1 MSYLTLGIETSCD
14 ETAAAVLEDSRRIR
28 SSVVASQDTLHAPYG
43 GVVPELASRRHV
55 EAVWPVVHEALTRTE
70 VTLAELDGIAATA
83 GPGLIGSLL
92 VGLCFGKALAFAR
105 NIPLVGVNHLEGH
118 LYAALLDHEGL
129 SFPFTGLVASG
140 GHTHLYLATAPGVYR
155 LLGRTRDDAAGE
167 AFDKVAKFLSLGYP
181 GGPLIEEWAR
191 KGDPHVVL
199 FPRAVPPRGSYDFS
213 FSGLKTAV
221 VNYVKA
227 AGSRQQEAGNSTP
240 SPPRSTLHGV
250 LDSALVANICAGFQE
265 AVVDVLV
272 RVSLAAAKASVS
284 RRLVLAGGVACN
296 GRLRSK
302 LTEQAVEEGV
312 QVYYPKPSLCTDN
325 AAMIAAAGYPRL
337 LRGERALLSLNADAD
352 LALGLT

>member
-1 MSYLTLGIETSCD
+1 MAHLTLGIETSCD
-14 ETAAAVLEDSRRIR
+14 ETAAAVLEDDRRIR
-28 SSVVASQDTLHAPYG
+28 SSVIASQDTLHAPYG
-43 GVVPELASRRHV
+43 GIVPELASRRHV
-55 EAVWPVVHEALTRTE
+55 EAIWPVVQEALTRAG
-70 VTLAELDGIAATA
+70 VTLAEIDGIAATA

-105 NIPLVGVNHLEGH
+105 DIPLVGVNHLEGH
-118 LYAALLDHEGL
+118 LYAATLDHEGL

-140 GHTHLYLATAPGVYR
+140 GHTNLYLATAPGVYR

-167 AFDKVAKFLSLGYP
+167 AFDKVAKLLSLGYP

-191 KGDPHVVL
+191 KGDPNAVR
-199 FPRAVPPRGSYDFS
+199 FPRPVPPRGSYDFS

-221 VNYVKA
+221 VNYVK
-227 AGSRQQEAGNSTP
+227 GVGGT
-240 SPPRSTLHGV
+240 TLDPG
-250 LDSALVANICAGFQE
+250 LIADICAGFQE

-272 RVSLAAAKASVS
+272 RVSLAAAKASTS
-284 RRLVLAGGVACN
+284 RRLVLVGGVACN

-302 LTEQAVEEGV
+302 LTERAAEEGV

-337 LRGERALLSLNADAD
+337 LRGERALLSLNANAD

>member
-1 MSYLTLGIETSCD
+1 MAHLTLGIETSCD
-14 ETAAAVLEDSRRIR
+14 ETAAAVLEDGRQIR
-28 SSVVASQDTLHAPYG
+28 SSVVASQDLLHAPYG
-43 GVVPELASRRHV
+43 GVVPELASRRHL
-55 EAVWPVVHEALTRTE
+55 EALWPVVREALTRAR
-70 VTLAELDGIAATA
+70 VSLGDLDGIAATA

-118 LYAALLDHEGL
+118 LYAALLDREDL

-140 GHTHLYLATAPGVYR
+140 GHTHLYQATAPGQYR
-155 LLGRTRDDAAGE
+155 LLGRTLDDAAGE
-167 AFDKVAKFLSLGYP
+167 AFDKVAKYLSLGYP
-181 GGPLIEEWAR
+181 GGPRIEEWAR
-191 KGDPHVVL
+191 KGDPNVVR
-199 FPRAVPPRGSYDFS
+199 FPRPVPSRGPYDFS

-221 VNYVKA
+221 VNYVKQSA
-227 AGSRQQEAGNSTP
+227 VSSQQSESSSLQP
-240 SPPRSTLHGV
+240 SASSLQPV
-250 LDSALVANICAGFQE
+250 LDPDLVADICAGFQE

-272 RVSLAAAKASVS
+272 RVSLTAAKASAS

-296 GRLRSK
+296 GRLRSQ
-302 LTEQAVEEGV
+302 LAHRAAEEGI
-312 QVYYPKPSLCTDN
+312 QVYCPNPSLCTDN

>member
-1 MSYLTLGIETSCD
+1 VTAHLTLGVETSCD
-14 ETAAAVLEDSRRIR
+14 ETAAAILEDGRRIR
-28 SSVVASQDTLHAPYG
+28 SSVVASQDILHAPYG

-55 EAVWPVVHEALTRTE
+55 EAIWPVVQESLARAE
-70 VTLAELDGIAATA
+70 VCLSDLDGIAATT

-105 NIPLVGVNHLEGH
+105 HIPLVGVNHLEGH
-118 LYAALLDHEGL
+118 LYAALLDHEEL
-129 SFPFTGLVASG
+129 FFPFIGLVASG
-140 GHTHLYLATAPGVYR
+140 GHTHLYQATAPGDYR

-181 GGPLIEEWAR
+181 GGPRIEEWAR
-191 KGDPHVVL
+191 KGDQDAVR
-199 FPRAVPPRGSYDFS
+199 FPRPLPPRGSYDFS

-221 VNYVKA
+221 VNYVKQ
-227 AGSRQQEAGNSTP
+227 AGGRRQEAGATG
-240 SPPRSTLHGV
+240 LHPGPYP
-250 LDSALVANICAGFQE
+250 LDPGLVADICAGFQE

-272 RVSLAAAKASVS
+272 RVSLAAAKASAS
-284 RRLVLAGGVACN
+284 RRLVMAGGVACN

-302 LTEQAVEEGV
+302 LRERAAEEGI
-312 QVYYPKPSLCTDN
+312 QVYYPNPSLCTDN

-337 LRGERALLSLNADAD
+337 LRGERAVLSLNADAD

>member
-1 MSYLTLGIETSCD
+1 
-14 ETAAAVLEDSRRIR
+14 
-28 SSVVASQDTLHAPYG
+28 
-43 GVVPELASRRHV
+43 V
-55 EAVWPVVHEALTRTE
+55 EVIWPVVQEALARAG
-70 VTLAELDGIAATA
+70 VTIAELDGIAATA

-118 LYAALLDHEGL
+118 LYAATLDHEGL

-140 GHTHLYLATAPGVYR
+140 GHTNLYLATAPGVYR

-167 AFDKVAKFLSLGYP
+167 AFDKVAKLLSLGYP

-191 KGDPHVVL
+191 KGDPNAVR
-199 FPRAVPPRGSYDFS
+199 FPRSVPPRGSYDFS

-221 VNYVKA
+221 VNYVKGL
-227 AGSRQQEAGNSTP
+227 GSRVQGSGSSSLYP
-240 SPPRSTLHGV
+240 LPSTLYPA
-250 LDSALVANICAGFQE
+250 LDPALVADICAGFQE

-272 RVSLAAAKASVS
+272 RVSLAAAKASAS
-284 RRLVLAGGVACN
+284 RRLVLVGGVACN
-296 GRLRSK
+296 DRLRSK
-302 LTEQAVEEGV
+302 LTERAAEEGV

-337 LRGERALLSLNADAD
+337 LRGERALLSLNADAN
-352 LALGLT
+352 LTLGLT

>member
-1 MSYLTLGIETSCD
+1 MAHLTLGIETSCD
-14 ETAAAVLEDSRRIR
+14 ETAAAILEDSRRIR
-28 SSVVASQDTLHAPYG
+28 SSVIASQDTLHAPYG
-43 GVVPELASRRHV
+43 GIVPELASRRHV
-55 EAVWPVVHEALTRTE
+55 EAIWPVVQEALTRAG
-70 VTLAELDGIAATA
+70 VTLAEIDGIAATA

-105 NIPLVGVNHLEGH
+105 DIPLVGVNHLEGH
-118 LYAALLDHEGL
+118 LYAATLDHEEL

-140 GHTHLYLATAPGVYR
+140 GHTNLYLATAPGVYR

-167 AFDKVAKFLSLGYP
+167 AFDKVAKLLSLGYP

-191 KGDPHVVL
+191 KGDPNAVR
-199 FPRAVPPRGSYDFS
+199 FPRSVPPRGSYDFS

-221 VNYVKA
+221 VNYVKGIGYRVQ
-227 AGSRQQEAGNSTP
+227 GSGGPPLNP
-240 SPPRSTLHGV
+240 SPSTLDPG
-250 LDSALVANICAGFQE
+250 LIADICAGFQE

-272 RVSLAAAKASVS
+272 RVSLAAAKASTS
-284 RRLVLAGGVACN
+284 RRLVLVGGVACN

-302 LTEQAVEEGV
+302 LTERAAEEGV

-337 LRGERALLSLNADAD
+337 LRGERALLSLNADAN